1 MNIYIKGNNIV
12 SIRGKVWG
20 KIFTRKDGK
29 VEVDTVSP
37 LSTCFCLM
45 GDEKLRPDLELCIKR
60 RFQQLT
66 NQDLKW
72 MRKNYEHAMKL
83 IEKQFKENSVQTD

>member
-1 MNIYIKGNNIV
+1 MNIYIKGNDIV

-29 VEVDTVSP
+29 VEIDTVSP
-37 LSTCFCLM
+37 LSTCYCLVA
-45 GDEKLRPDLELCIKR
+45 EERLRTDMVLSVME

-66 NQDLKW
+66 THELKW
-72 MRKNYEHAMKL
+72 MRKNHGLAMKF
-83 IEKQFKENSVQTD
+83 ITRQFEENCIQEG

>member
-29 VEVDTVSP
+29 IEIDTVSP
-37 LSTCFCLM
+37 ISTCFCLI
-45 GDEKLRPDLELCIKR
+45 GDKKQRPDLELCIKK
-60 RFQQLT
+60 RFQQLSR
-66 NQDLKW
+66 QDLKW
-72 MRKNYEHAMKL
+72 MRKNYGNAMKF
-83 IEKQFKENSVQTD
+83 IEKQFDESCILKD

>member
-1 MNIYIKGNNIV
+1 MNIYIKGNDIV

-29 VEVDTVSP
+29 VEIDTVSP
-37 LSTCFCLM
+37 HSTCYCLVA
-45 GDEKLRPDLELCIKR
+45 EERLRTDMVLSVME

-66 NQDLKW
+66 TQEMKW
-72 MRKNYEHAMKL
+72 MRKNHGLAMKF
-83 IEKQFKENSVQTD
+83 IARQFEENSIQEG